1 MTPEEIQ
8 EVQKCLET
16 VSAILF
22 KNTPKEQ
29 LQDFASIELA
39 VRDHILQEVAPQ
51 IGFFFEQKQQ
61 HKSRKEKSNSNLSR
75 NLASQ

>member
-1 MTPEEIQ
+1 MTPAETQ
-8 EVQKCLET
+8 ELKKCLET
-16 VSAILF
+16 ASAILF
-22 KNTPKEQ
+22 KNTPIEQ

-51 IGFFFEQKQQ
+51 IGFFFEPEQQ
-61 HKSRKEKSNSNLSR
+61 NRSRKKKSNPNLSR